1 MAFSKFT
8 LYNQKWQL
16 ISGFAK
22 ALGFPGRLEILIKLQ
37 MEGPITVQQI
47 AKGHPICLET
57 ISGHLKILR
66 EAHLVIAEERYPYT
80 FYRVHEKN
88 MKKAQEALARFFSQF
103 VEGIA

>member
-8 LYNQKWQL
+8 LYSKEWQL

-22 ALGFPGRLEILIKLQ
+22 ALCFPGRLEILYQLQ
-37 MEGPITVQQI
+37 KEGPITVQQL
-47 AKGHPICLET
+47 AKGHPICMET

-80 FYRVHEKN
+80 FYRIHEKN
-88 MKKAQEALARFFSQF
+88 MKKAKEALAGFFNYF
-103 VEGIA
+103 LEDVT